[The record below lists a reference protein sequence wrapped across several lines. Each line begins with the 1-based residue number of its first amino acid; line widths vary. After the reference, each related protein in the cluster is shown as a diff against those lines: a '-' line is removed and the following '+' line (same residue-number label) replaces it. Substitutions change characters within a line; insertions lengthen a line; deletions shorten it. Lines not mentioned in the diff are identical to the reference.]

1 MDFKAS
7 LWSSERGL
15 PVILLAAVVQGW
27 LLYGLH
33 DSIVDSRWPS
43 DHPPTLLAL
52 YAIALFVPLTL
63 QFLAQRVRQRATW
76 IILACLAV
84 AVGYFGWH
92 TGAIVD
98 RRTQHFLSTGEYI
111 PLACALSVLWL
122 IALPFTQAR
131 LSEGRWRARYELLF
145 STAWTN
151 KLALAEALL
160 FTGLFWLLLFLW
172 QKLFDLLGIRFFEE
186 LFEEPMFVYPVTS
199 IVFGIALHLIGS
211 IDRLTSIV
219 LEHLLSVLK
228 WLALIAGLILT
239 LFTIALVMKLPGM
252 LESGERII
260 GAGWLLWLVA
270 VTVLLVNAAY
280 RDGSVER
287 PYPRPIALAL
297 RFVIPLIVIIA
308 LTAVYALYLRIREY
322 GFTVERVWAC
332 IVAAAAVFYSI
343 GYAFAAK
350 PASPWMG
357 SIARV
362 NVAVALF
369 LIAAISLA
377 LTPVL
382 SPHRIAA
389 NSQYELALARQ
400 SSDWRQYGT
409 PMHYLRYNAGEYGRR
424 KLEELAA
431 IEDHPRAAALRAD
444 AKAILE
450 QHSWSAPLP
459 SNVDSRLADMIVHPA
474 GRELGTELAAQLKN
488 DMQDPSSAWLYS
500 TTWGSLIGTFIDLDN
515 DGAEEFVVVS
525 NRSAV
530 AYKLT
535 GNEWQ
540 RAGHFVTD
548 GLPRKDDLLV
558 TLREKGIVAEAPS
571 LQNFRIGPHLFRF
584 SPQRY

>member
-27 LLYGLH
+27 VLYGLH
-33 DSIVDSRWPS
+33 ESIVNSRWPA

-63 QFLAQRVRQRATW
+63 QFLAQRARQRATW
-76 IILACLAV
+76 VILACLAIAV
-84 AVGYFGWH
+84 AYFGWH
-92 TGAIVD
+92 TGTVLD
-98 RRTQHFLSTGEYI
+98 SRTQRFLSGGECI
-111 PLACALSVLWL
+111 PFAFALSVLWL
-122 IALPFTQAR
+122 IALPFAQAR
-131 LSEGRWRARYELLF
+131 LSDGRWRTRYELLF

-172 QKLFDLLGIRFFEE
+172 QKLFDLLGIGFFEE

-199 IVFGIALHLIGS
+199 IVFGVALHLIGS
-211 IDRLTSIV
+211 IERLTSIV
-219 LEHLLSVLK
+219 LDHMLNVLK

-239 LFTIALVMKLPGM
+239 LFTIALVAKLPGM

-280 RDGSVER
+280 RDGSAER

-332 IVAAAAVFYSI
+332 IVAAAAVLYSI
-343 GYAFAAK
+343 GYALAAK
-350 PASPWMG
+350 QTSPWMG

-369 LIAAISLA
+369 LIVAISLA

-389 NSQYELALARQ
+389 NSQYELALARD
-400 SSDWRQYGT
+400 SSDARQYGT
-409 PMHYLRYNAGEYGRR
+409 PMHYLRYSAGKYGRR
-424 KLEELAA
+424 KLEALAA

-450 QHSWSAPLP
+450 QETWSAPLP
-459 SNVDSRLADMIVHPA
+459 SNVESRLADMVVYPA
-474 GRELGTELAAQLKN
+474 GRELGAELTAQLKS
-488 DMQDPSSAWLYS
+488 DMQDPSSGWLYS
-500 TTWGSLIGTFIDLDN
+500 ARWGSLIGAFIDLDN
-515 DGAEEFVVVS
+515 DGAEEFVVVADS
-525 NRSAV
+525 NAV
-530 AYKLT
+530 AYRLT

-540 RAGHFVTD
+540 RAGYFVSN
-548 GLPRKDDLLV
+548 GLPMKDELLV
-558 TLREKGIVAEAPS
+558 TLREKGIAAEAPS
-571 LQNFRIGPHLFRF
+571 LQNFRIGSHLFRF
-584 SPQRY
+584 SPRSY